1 MRSLDHPKRRPLL
14 CLLRCKRCSPFDPP
28 SAWAGSIAPPLG
40 RGYTPPR
47 AGVKGAVGRSSKRG
61 WRGVVSS
68 WVAGPGRGCQ
78 EGSKKKDPVGTT
90 ERPAKGAGGINTPR
104 RGVNRCAWRVGAFSS
119 NPLAGRFGGSSGQGR
134 RVGRVSPPLP
144 SGQSHLSTTDKPPC
158 RGVYSPPVC
167 AEWAEYCAPPLP
179 PQRL

>member
-61 WRGVVSS
+61 RRGVVSS
-68 WVAGPGRGCQ
+68 WVAGPGKGFQ
-78 EGSKKKDPVGTT
+78 AGSKRKDPVGTT
-90 ERPAKGAGGINTPR
+90 ERPAKGAGGINTPS
-104 RGVNRCAWRVGAFSS
+104 RGVNRCAWRVGVSCS
-119 NPLAGRFGGSSGQGR
+119 NPLVGRLGGSRGQGR
-134 RVGRVSPPLP
+134 RVAGVSPPLP
-144 SGQSHLSTTDKPPC
+144 LATSRLVERGQGCLSW
-158 RGVYSPPVC
+158 
-167 AEWAEYCAPPLP
+167 EWHILCHPLP
-179 PQRL
+179 PERLGRMFHSV